1 MKISVS
7 NIAWGNE
14 NYEKF
19 YSLLQH
25 ENCNGIELAPSK
37 VWKNIEEVKYEEIL
51 KLKKTISSFKLEI
64 VGFHSLLFGMY
75 SFKIFQDNESR
86 IKTKNYLF
94 KLIDLCSD
102 LGGNQLIFGSPNNR
116 RTKGLKKDQIKKIS
130 EAFFIEIAEYCKK
143 KGTYFCIEPLGSNE
157 TDFITSIEEGGK
169 FVKNLNQ
176 SHFKLQIDTKALFFT
191 KENPKK
197 IISKYKNLLQ
207 HVHVSDTDLKEPGQG
222 NNDHTKISES
232 LKNINYSKF
241 LSIEMRRVV
250 GDEENSIKRSIK
262 FLKKHYL
269 KSV

>member
-1 MKISVS
+1 MKKNKVKIRNALISVS
-7 NIAWGNE
+7 N
-14 NYEKF
+14 K
-19 YSLLQH
+19 
-25 ENCNGIELAPSK
+25 
-37 VWKNIEEVKYEEIL
+37 
-51 KLKKTISSFKLEI
+51 
-64 VGFHSLLFGMY
+64 
-75 SFKIFQDNESR
+75 
-86 IKTKNYLF
+86 
-94 KLIDLCSD
+94 
-102 LGGNQLIFGSPNNR
+102 
-116 RTKGLKKDQIKKIS
+116 KGL
-130 EAFFIEIAEYCKK
+130 
-143 KGTYFCIEPLGSNE
+143 
-157 TDFITSIEEGGK
+157 GK